1 MTVSHFEAP
10 LGREKWS
17 TKTNSSSNNGA
28 SQKDGTWGP
37 SRATILISFAKQHE
51 MDFFHPVWFCM
62 SPEQMMEANSNHYV
76 LYQHD
81 DDDDDNDGG
90 GNDKNNHEW
99 ESTCFHTKL
108 DFCNSYVA

>member
-1 MTVSHFEAP
+1 
-10 LGREKWS
+10 
-17 TKTNSSSNNGA
+17 
-28 SQKDGTWGP
+28 
-37 SRATILISFAKQHE
+37 
-51 MDFFHPVWFCM
+51 
-62 SPEQMMEANSNHYV
+62 MMEANSNHYV